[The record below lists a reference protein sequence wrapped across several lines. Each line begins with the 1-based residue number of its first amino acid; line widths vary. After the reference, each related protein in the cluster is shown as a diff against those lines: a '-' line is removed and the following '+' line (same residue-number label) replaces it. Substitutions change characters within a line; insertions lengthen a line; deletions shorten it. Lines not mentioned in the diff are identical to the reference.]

1 MKSWYKQSQTCFW
14 VHGHVSL
21 RNIMFGYGWNS
32 HTHKNEGQITVNY
45 PDVSITCT
53 CGVWKLDGIQWK
65 VDAYHP
71 KIAWESIGMYH
82 WEI

>member
-1 MKSWYKQSQTCFW
+1 MKNWYKQSLIQSR

-32 HTHKNEGQITVNY
+32 HTHKNEGQITENY
-45 PDVSITCT
+45 PNVSITCT
-53 CGVWKLDGIQWK
+53 CGVWKLDGIQRNI
-65 VDAYHP
+65 DAYHS
-71 KIAWESIGMYH
+71 KNAQGSIGMNH